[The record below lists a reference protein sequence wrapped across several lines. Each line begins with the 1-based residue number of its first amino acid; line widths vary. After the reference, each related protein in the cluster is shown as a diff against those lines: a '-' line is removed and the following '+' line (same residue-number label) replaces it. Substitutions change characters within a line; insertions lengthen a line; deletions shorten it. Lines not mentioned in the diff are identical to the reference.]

1 MKFNENGYSDRP
13 VLRPNATDY
22 PDGRFTTKFRHRK
35 EGDGLLVTVEFDIEE
50 PAIARLIDKGDAV
63 YCAQVYC
70 AGTCYTEMLV
80 ATPGSQ
86 MVSATIP
93 LSNLNGRV
101 EVHPSVISIDD
112 VALPTGTAHPEY
124 EDKLLSLPKYSQ
136 LAADT
141 PWHFTAEVSGNLESI
156 FTFERDDEKELE
168 DGELW
173 FDIEPKDTYITIRSN
188 SVTSDVLPGFR
199 SHEKWALASI
209 YLVALTDALSI
220 LSALGDQPDEYE
232 PPVGWAATLRKLLT
246 ENRLSIFDGRHPVGY
261 AAQKLLRNPLTHL
274 LEEFSEG
281 TENHQS

>member
-13 VLRPNATDY
+13 VLRPNATDF
-22 PDGRFTTKFRHRK
+22 PDGRFTTKFRHQK
-35 EGDGLLVTVEFDIEE
+35 EDDGLLVTIEFDIEE

-70 AGTCYTEMLV
+70 SGTCYAEMLV

-112 VALPTGTAHPEY
+112 VALPTDTAHSEY
-124 EDKLLSLPKYSQ
+124 EDKLLSLPKYTQ

-141 PWHFTAEVSGNLESI
+141 PWHFTAEVSGNLESV

-168 DGELW
+168 DGEFW
-173 FDIEPKDTYITIRSN
+173 FDIDPKDTYITIRSN
-188 SVTSDVLPGFR
+188 SFTSDALPAIR
-199 SHEKWALASI
+199 THVKWTLASI

-220 LSALGDQPDEYE
+220 LRELPDEDE
-232 PPVGWAATLRKLLT
+232 PPAGWATTLRKLLT
-246 ENRLSIFDGRHPVGY
+246 ENSLSIFDERHSCGY